1 MPGKFGKAEQSIQH
15 LVAEIA
21 GRSISDGICSPLNEP
36 WAASLNRQTMSGGQ
50 GTPFILELDAMSPW
64 T

>member
-21 GRSISDGICSPLNEP
+21 GRSISDGNAIFFVFFPAL
-36 WAASLNRQTMSGGQ
+36 L
-50 GTPFILELDAMSPW
+50 
-64 T
+64 